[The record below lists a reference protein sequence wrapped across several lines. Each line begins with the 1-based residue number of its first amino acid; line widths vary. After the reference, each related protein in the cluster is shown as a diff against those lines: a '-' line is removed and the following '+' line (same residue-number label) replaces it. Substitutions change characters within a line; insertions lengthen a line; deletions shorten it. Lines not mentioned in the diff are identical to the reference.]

1 MALLGFSSQLSAQQ
15 TGLVLTDEAYICP
28 RTEARTEQGGTAYEW
43 PRPDGAE
50 PIPCAL
56 APKGGGEYLGR
67 GGRAE
72 KVATADRIDERRE
85 DVMLVPAGTAITQH
99 DRLEVVGGE
108 TYEVILVP
116 ERSIELLLEL
126 DVREIAD

>member
-1 MALLGFSSQLSAQQ
+1 MAPLGFSPAMAAQQ
-15 TGLVLTDEAYICP
+15 TGRVLPGRAYICT
-28 RTEARTEQGGTAYEW
+28 RTEARSAQGGTTYEW

-50 PIPCAL
+50 PIPCGL

-99 DRLEVVGGE
+99 DRLEVADGE

>member
-1 MALLGFSSQLSAQQ
+1 MAPLGFSPQLAAQQ
-15 TGLVLTDEAYICP
+15 TARVLPDQAYVCP
-28 RTEARTEQGGTAYEW
+28 RVEERTTQGGTTYEW

-50 PIPCAL
+50 PVPCGL

-67 GGRAE
+67 GGRAQKE
-72 KVATADRIDERRE
+72 SAADRIDERRE
-85 DVMLVPAGTAITQH
+85 DVMLVPAGTAVTQH
-99 DRLEVVGGE
+99 DRLEVVDGE

-126 DVREIAD
+126 EVREVTD